1 MIRKITIDDFE
12 EWKSLRLEAV
22 KLHPESF
29 GQSYEGV
36 QKQDKKWAEDSLENG
51 TVFTYEQHGKMVAI
65 AGTFSMKPENM
76 RHRATLF
83 GLYVNAENRGKRI
96 ASSLINHIIDYTKP
110 SHKQLHLTVTTTNN
124 PAISLY
130 KKHGFVIY
138 GTEPEALL
146 INGKYYDE
154 YLMLRKLQ

>member
-1 MIRKITIDDFE
+1 MIRQITIDDFE
-12 EWKSLRLEAV
+12 EWKTLRLEAV
-22 KLHPESF
+22 KLYPESF

-36 QKQDKKWAEDSLENG
+36 QKQDKKWLEQSLENG
-51 TVFTYEQHGKMVAI
+51 AMFTYEQNGKMVAI

-83 GLYVNAENRGKRI
+83 GLYVNNNHHGKGI
-96 ASSLINHIIDYTKP
+96 ASALVNHIIDYTKP
-110 SHKQLHLTVTTTNN
+110 NHKQLHLTVTTNNN

-138 GTEPEALL
+138 GTEPDALL

-154 YLMLRKLQ
+154 YLMIKKL